1 MYFKTYFTEP
11 IKIKPIKIK
20 PMKIYCTESDI
31 KYKIMQLIFSEQ
43 FFTML
48 DSLKINKRD
57 FFERLQKALR
67 FKWMSAITT
76 CLLIDNIN
84 KILNEMTKEHKILE
98 IE

>member
-1 MYFKTYFTEP
+1 MKIYFTEP
-11 IKIKPIKIK
+11 VKIK
-20 PMKIYCTESDI
+20 PMKIYCTENDI
-31 KYKIMQLIFSEQ
+31 EYKITGSSIGLNFSGH

-48 DSLKINKRD
+48 SSLKINKED
-57 FFERLQKALR
+57 FFERLQEALR
-67 FKWMSAITT
+67 FRLTSAITI